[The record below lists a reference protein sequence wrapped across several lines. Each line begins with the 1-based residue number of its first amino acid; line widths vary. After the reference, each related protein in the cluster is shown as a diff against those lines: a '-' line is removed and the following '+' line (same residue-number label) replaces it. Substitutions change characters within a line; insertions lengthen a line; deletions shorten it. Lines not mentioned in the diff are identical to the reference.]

1 MTTQT
6 TLINL
11 LAQLQYDRVEV
22 LNIEANDFGVNALLN
37 VNDEKEVELDIEELD
52 GQFKVIQTEGEAHMQ
67 FIIDELNEILEEIG
81 VA

>member
-11 LAQLQYDRVEV
+11 MAQLQHDQVEV
-22 LNIEANDFGVNALLN
+22 LNIEANNFGVNALLN
-37 VNDEKEVELDIEELD
+37 VNDEKEVKLDIEELD
-52 GQFKVIQTEGEAHMQ
+52 GQFKVIQTEGEAHIQ
-67 FIIDELNEILEEIG
+67 FVIDELNEILEEIG